1 MPRSMWRGTISF
13 GMVSIPVRLFTATE
27 SQDIAFRQLHKDDN
41 APIRLF
47 KRCSVDGEEL
57 GSDDIVKGY
66 EFAKDRYVIIEDDD
80 LEKLPVPSKH
90 TIELSAF
97 VDAKDIDPLY
107 YEKGYYMEPEDLGK
121 KPFALLVG
129 ALEQRKLTAIG
140 KLSIRTK
147 ERLCALRPKD
157 GLLVLETLFYADE
170 VRVPEGEAPEVK
182 VSEAEMKIAD
192 ALIDLLYEP
201 FDAAKYQDEYREA
214 VLAVIRAK
222 VDGQELVM
230 PAEPEAPKAS
240 VDLMAAL
247 RASVEAARAR
257 KAGADAPPPTE
268 ERATNGKAPARKK
281 KTPAAV

>member
-1 MPRSMWRGTISF
+1 MWRGTISF

-27 SQDIAFRQLHKDDN
+27 SQDIAFRQLHKDDH

-47 KRCSVDGEEL
+47 KRCSADGEEL
-57 GSDDIVKGY
+57 SNDEIVRGY
-66 EFAKDRYVIIEDDD
+66 EFAKDRYVIMEDED
-80 LEKLPVPSKH
+80 LEKVPVPSKH

-97 VDAKDIDPLY
+97 VDAKDIDPLF
-107 YEKGYYMEPEDLGK
+107 YEKGYYMEPEDTGK

-157 GLLVLETLFYADE
+157 GLLVLETLYYSDE
-170 VRVPEGEAPEVK
+170 VRVPEAEAPEVK
-182 VSEAEMKIAD
+182 VSAAEMKIAD

-201 FDAAKYQDEYREA
+201 FQPEKYQDEYREA
-214 VLAVIRAK
+214 VMAIIRAK
-222 VDGQELVM
+222 VEGQELVM
-230 PAEPEAPKAS
+230 APEPEAPRAS

-257 KAGADAPPPTE
+257 KSGGEAPAE
-268 ERATNGKAPARKK
+268 EEAPAKNGKAPARKK
-281 KTPAAV
+281 KTAAA